1 LTLAFAK
8 RRRWGCGGEAVLAL
22 YLIASALIGG
32 GVSFAYRLFF
42 PALPLPAQGAL
53 DWLIGGGV
61 GAGIALIAR
70 LAFARTLPLLEEEG
84 ADIRTING
92 LLLLVLGG
100 APIGVVLYFAVST
113 AFPPGDGVR
122 IAQGIILLASAA
134 IGFRI
139 GWMFDSPLWRTS
151 GGEPIPRNHRR
162 RVGRSKILDTSV
174 IIDGR
179 IGDLLATGF
188 IDGKILVPEFVLVE
202 LQNIADSSNSLRRR
216 KGRRGLEIL
225 RRLMDE
231 DGVDLCVVSRDYPTI
246 REVDR
251 KLIRLAKEEDAAL
264 VTTDYNLNRVAKVE
278 GVDILNVNE
287 LANAVKP
294 RFIPGEAIS
303 VEVID
308 RGEEINQ
315 GVGYLDDGTMVVVE
329 NGRRHIGRTIK
340 ATVKTTLQTDAGRML
355 FVEPAGEGSRWE
367 R

>member
-1 LTLAFAK
+1 MSI
-8 RRRWGCGGEAVLAL
+8 L
-22 YLIASALIGG
+22 YLIGAALLGG

-42 PALPLPAQGAL
+42 PAAPLPVQGAL
-53 DWLIGGGV
+53 DWLIGGAI
-61 GAGIALIAR
+61 GAGIAVLFRFSLGRITPI
-70 LAFARTLPLLEEEG
+70 LQEEG
-84 ADIRTING
+84 AETRTING
-92 LLLLVLGG
+92 LLLALSSAL
-100 APIGVVLYFAVST
+100 IGVILYFAVAA
-113 AFPPGDGVR
+113 AFPPGNGVR
-122 IAQGIILLASAA
+122 IAQGVILFASAA
-134 IGFRI
+134 LGFRV
-139 GWMFDSPLWRTS
+139 GWTFDSPLWEAN
-151 GGEPIPRNHRR
+151 GGASAPRNHRR
-162 RVGRSKILDTSV
+162 AVGRSKILDTSV

-179 IGDLLATGF
+179 IGDLLSTGF

-231 DGVDLCVVSRDYPTI
+231 DGVDLCVVSRDYPSI

-251 KLIRLAKEEDAAL
+251 KLIRLAKDEDAAL
-264 VTTDYNLNRVAKVE
+264 VTTDYNLNRVAQVE

-329 NGRRHIGRTIK
+329 NGRRHIGRAIK

>member
-1 LTLAFAK
+1 MSF
-8 RRRWGCGGEAVLAL
+8 GGEAVLAL
-22 YLIASALIGG
+22 YLLASALIGG
-32 GVSFAYRLFF
+32 GVSFAYRFFF
-42 PALPLPAQGAL
+42 PTFSLPAQGAL
-53 DWLIGGGV
+53 DWLIGGLI
-61 GAGIALIAR
+61 GAGIAALIR
-70 LAFARTLPLLEEEG
+70 FAFVRITPLFQEEG
-84 ADIRTING
+84 ADTRTLNG
-92 LLLLVLGG
+92 LLLALGG
-100 APIGVVLYFAVST
+100 APIGVILYFAVSA

-134 IGFRI
+134 IGFRV
-139 GWMFDSPLWRTS
+139 GWTFDSPLWQVREGAST
-151 GGEPIPRNHRR
+151 PRNHRSG
-162 RVGRSKILDTSV
+162 VGRGKILDTSV

-179 IGDLLATGF
+179 IGDLLSTGF

-231 DGVDLCVVSRDYPTI
+231 DGVDLCVVSQDYPTI

-251 KLIRLAKEEDAAL
+251 KLIRLAKDEDAAL
-264 VTTDYNLNRVAKVE
+264 VTTDYNLNRVAQVE

-355 FVEPAGEGSRWE
+355 FVEPAGDGARWE